1 MFRNVVLVV
10 AVAMVLSFSVYA
22 FADFEVHMVDALGKN
37 LTTDFRDGGDF
48 QLSETPYLYFNVED
62 LKKYTFGGSYW
73 TDPVNELELT
83 APALVTGNDV
93 WYTLDWTSV
102 AKTPG
107 TWTVEGW
114 YKSAGINNYT
124 SDTVTFNYVP
134 EPVSTAL
141 FLLGGA
147 TLAVRRIR
155 KNK

>member
-1 MFRNVVLVV
+1 MFRNTMLVV
-10 AVAMVLSFSVYA
+10 AVIAVLSFSANV

-37 LTTDFRDGGDF
+37 LASDFRDDGVF
-48 QLSETPYLYFNVED
+48 QLSETPYLYFNVAD
-62 LKKYTFGGSYW
+62 LQKYTFGGSYW
-73 TDPVNELELT
+73 TDPNNMLDLT

-93 WYTLDWTSV
+93 WYTLDWSTV

-114 YKSAGINNYT
+114 YKSAGIPNYT
-124 SDTVTFNYVP
+124 SDTVTFKYAP
-134 EPVSTAL
+134 EPVSTTL

-155 KNK
+155 RKK